1 MNEEISAKLRVL
13 RCLILDDKNFMKV
26 IQIPEVFSFEK
37 GYKKCLV
44 AETTMNY
51 TQNIAFSDKDLEKK

>member
-1 MNEEISAKLRVL
+1 M
-13 RCLILDDKNFMKV
+13 DV
-26 IQIPEVFSFEK
+26 IQIPEAFSIEK

-51 TQNIAFSDKDLEKK
+51 TQNIALKTSDIHKK